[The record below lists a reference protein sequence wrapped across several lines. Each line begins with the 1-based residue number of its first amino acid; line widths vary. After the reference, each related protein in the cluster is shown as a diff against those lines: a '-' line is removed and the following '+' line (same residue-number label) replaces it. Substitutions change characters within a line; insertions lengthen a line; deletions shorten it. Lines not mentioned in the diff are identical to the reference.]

1 MVGSTIVKH
10 ESSRYLLF
18 FFFLKE
24 LLQKRQD
31 SRDII
36 CELVHVTSNS
46 PSTVDLVP
54 Y

>member
-10 ESSRYLLF
+10 ESSRYLL